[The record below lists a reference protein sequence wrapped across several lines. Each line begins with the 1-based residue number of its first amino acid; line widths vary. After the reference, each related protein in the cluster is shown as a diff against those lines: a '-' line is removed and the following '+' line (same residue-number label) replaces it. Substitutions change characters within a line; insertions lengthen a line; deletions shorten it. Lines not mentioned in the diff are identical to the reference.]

1 MYINSCVMIGH
12 TENNTILLCYMTMQ
26 VGTQAIKVM
35 IRSKNKK
42 VNDIMAISATYRTAN
57 AI

>member
-1 MYINSCVMIGH
+1 MIRH

-42 VNDIMAISATYRTAN
+42 VSDIMAISATYRTAN